1 MAYDINDWETTT
13 LEKIKFSPTT
23 QDNQRIKSTVNELD
37 TIEVVKVGLNYLATK
52 LGYYDGTNF
61 IHYFSSDGD
70 AQLRWNNISHQVV
83 KDTKYEVNMDRVNGV
98 VEIDF
103 NLILSSADNPS
114 FSIYDESNILI
125 GTLNLINVGNTN
137 SVTGFCKFVNL
148 ENGYNINAVYTY
160 VKNTTSYSE
169 NQSIFIE
176 TKPKYVSF
184 GTDGAITYTSQSYVK
199 ITNK

>member
-13 LEKIKFSPTT
+13 LEKIKFSPTI

-83 KDTKYEVNMDRVNGV
+83 KDTKYEINTDRVNGV
-98 VEIDF
+98 VEINF

-137 SVTGFCKFVNL
+137 SVTGFCKFVKL

-160 VKNTTSYSE
+160 IKNTTSYSE
-169 NQSIFIE
+169 NQSIFIA
-176 TKPKYVSF
+176 TKPKYISF
-184 GTDGAITYTSQSYVK
+184 GADSAITYTSQSYVK

>member
-52 LGYYDGTNF
+52 LGYYDGANF

-70 AQLRWNNISHQVV
+70 AQLRWNNISHQVT
-83 KDTKYEVNMDRVNGV
+83 KDTKYEINTDRVNGV

-125 GTLNLINVGNTN
+125 GTLNLINVGNIN
-137 SVTGFCKFVNL
+137 SVTGFCKFVKL

-160 VKNTTSYSE
+160 IKNITSYSE
-169 NQSIFIE
+169 NQSIFIA
-176 TKPKYVSF
+176 TKPKYISF
-184 GTDGAITYTSQSYVK
+184 GTDSVITYTSQSYVK

>member
-13 LEKIKFSPTT
+13 LEKIKFSPTI
-23 QDNQRIKSTVNELD
+23 QDSQRIKSTVNELD

-70 AQLRWNNISHQVV
+70 AQLRWNNISHQVT
-83 KDTKYEVNMDRVNGV
+83 KDTKYEINTDRVNGV

-114 FSIYDESNILI
+114 FSIYDESNVLI
-125 GTLNLINVGNTN
+125 GILNLINAGNTN
-137 SVTGFCKFVNL
+137 SVTGFCKFVKL
-148 ENGYNINAVYTY
+148 ENGYNVNAVYTY
-160 VKNTTSYSE
+160 IKNITSYSE
-169 NQSIFIE
+169 NQSIFIA

-184 GTDGAITYTSQSYVK
+184 GTDSAIAYTSQSYVK